1 MGLSPFSM
9 SNIAFHP
16 CHLIRKSSRISL
28 VSAPYRQ
35 RERALTDLTTLARPH
50 TASMLQ
56 EQSSARPTIDQLIIS
71 VHQILGT
78 KPPASAVHYAQL
90 ATSGKQ
96 VQALPSV
103 VSSSSHLTGSAAADA
118 AAQAMAQ
125 QRQQAGRAGADGVDK
140 DLIAK
145 GPSAAERK
153 RAEEEELRKRSEGIT
168 PMRRGRPTRAN
179 QTASST
185 NAPTSTPFSA
195 APGGHSAGQT
205 RSNKENATP
214 GSAEMGFSDSF
225 APAPATKATSPPPSK
240 LAPSSAPGP
249 PSRPSSSTSDV
260 RQRETPLNHS
270 PALPGFRTPS
280 HDAARISPLPT
291 ASAAPPASQGQDD
304 EASSR
309 FPTVEEL
316 DARYASPPPKS
327 SVPPT
332 RRWKEEE
339 TERDQR
345 TSQAIP
351 RSKTTSNVT
360 IPGLSNRQSLSAIAG
375 KFGGTVGSP
384 VTSPPTSST
393 MAIPSANHQASFD
406 KPSGSVMKRWNHESS
421 ASIATAPST
430 SDRRSSYLSATSTSS
445 SKKLPP
451 APETEKRAP
460 ALPQRQ
466 PKPKDWLT
474 GDESVEDKPT
484 NDRDAYK
491 SPARYGTQSVGIE
504 RVQDRRDANESSGD
518 EDEGPEDLDKP
529 AARERATP
537 THVAGNIVSQRLQ
550 ARKDSAPTLPATSK
564 KPTLPP
570 GKIRPPAWIEAE
582 TRSSAEHKLETEER
596 EKMTSDAE
604 MDKMAQEAE
613 KALEKFIGAGASTDD
628 GPPPV
633 SDDATM
639 TKVSAPAPSWDE
651 DDEEMQFIAPPALQG
666 NGAEVSNL
674 VELRTSVHK
683 TPPVKTYVEAST
695 SPMPSPVSR
704 GPEEQ
709 KPLSKEPP
717 AKPPVVA
724 PKPTRKSTAR
734 EVAEIMSKYEGLST
748 EDPSLS
754 SPSQPESDKL
764 ISSPSMAAS
773 ANGPKP
779 EEQYAFDKLPES
791 GSKQQREDSASSSR
805 AVRDAS
811 TTHSTYNGSVP
822 PKPSSSK
829 PSSWQAATKP
839 SGGAGQFAQ
848 LKPWEREAA
857 EKAQVEKYG
866 SLRDQDEDE
875 GDGEPSSARL
885 SRKGEAQERFT
896 GVSNLI
902 SQWQANAQK
911 GAPGW
916 GTIGSPT
923 TKNFGTKERKKS
935 QDDSGAIDLGRS
947 RTNASSS
954 TMGPTRG
961 SRLAGRDV

>member
-1 MGLSPFSM
+1 M
-9 SNIAFHP
+9 
-16 CHLIRKSSRISL
+16 
-28 VSAPYRQ
+28 
-35 RERALTDLTTLARPH
+35 
-50 TASMLQ
+50 
-56 EQSSARPTIDQLIIS
+56 
-71 VHQILGT
+71 
-78 KPPASAVHYAQL
+78 
-90 ATSGKQ
+90 
-96 VQALPSV
+96 
-103 VSSSSHLTGSAAADA
+103 
-118 AAQAMAQ
+118 
-125 QRQQAGRAGADGVDK
+125 
-140 DLIAK
+140 
-145 GPSAAERK
+145 
-153 RAEEEELRKRSEGIT
+153 
-168 PMRRGRPTRAN
+168 
-179 QTASST
+179 
-185 NAPTSTPFSA
+185 
-195 APGGHSAGQT
+195 
-205 RSNKENATP
+205 
-214 GSAEMGFSDSF
+214 
-225 APAPATKATSPPPSK
+225 
-240 LAPSSAPGP
+240 
-249 PSRPSSSTSDV
+249 
-260 RQRETPLNHS
+260 
-270 PALPGFRTPS
+270 
-280 HDAARISPLPT
+280 PT
-291 ASAAPPASQGQDD
+291 ASAAPSASQGQDD

-309 FPTVEEL
+309 FPSVEEL

-339 TERDQR
+339 NERDQR

-384 VTSPPTSST
+384 VTSPPTSSA
-393 MAIPSANHQASFD
+393 MAAPSANHQASFD

-421 ASIATAPST
+421 ASITTAPST
-430 SDRRSSYLSATSTSS
+430 SDRRSSYLTATSTSS

-451 APETEKRAP
+451 APEMERRAP

-484 NDRDAYK
+484 EDRDAYK
-491 SPARYGTQSVGIE
+491 SPARYGPQSIGVE
-504 RVQDRRDANESSGD
+504 KLEDAHDASESSGD
-518 EDEGPEDLDKP
+518 EEEGPEDLDKP

-550 ARKDSAPTLPATSK
+550 ARKDSAPTLPAPSK

-582 TRSSAEHKLETEER
+582 PRSSAVPKEETEER

-628 GPPPV
+628 GPSPV
-633 SDDATM
+633 SVDATM

-674 VELRTSVHK
+674 VELGTPVHK
-683 TPPVKTYVEAST
+683 APPVKTYVEAST

-709 KPLSKEPP
+709 KPLSKEAP

-773 ANGPKP
+773 SNGPKP
-779 EEQYAFDKLPES
+779 DEQPAFDKVPEAVP
-791 GSKQQREDSASSSR
+791 KQQRKDSMS
-805 AVRDAS
+805 
-811 TTHSTYNGSVP
+811 STYNGSVP

-839 SGGAGQFAQ
+839 SGAGQFAH

-961 SRLAGRDV
+961 SRLAERDV